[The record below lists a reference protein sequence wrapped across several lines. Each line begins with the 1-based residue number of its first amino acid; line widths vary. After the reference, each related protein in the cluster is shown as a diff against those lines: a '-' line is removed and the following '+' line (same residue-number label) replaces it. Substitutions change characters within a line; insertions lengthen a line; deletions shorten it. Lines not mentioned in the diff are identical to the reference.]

1 MTLPLPLPMT
11 VIGGYLGAGKTT
23 LINRLLAEPHG
34 MRLTLLVNDFGA
46 INIDAALL
54 ASVTEDT
61 IELTNGC
68 VCCTMGADL
77 FMAIAAILDRP
88 HHPNHLIVEASG
100 IADPASIARAA
111 IAEPDLSYG
120 GIVTVVDG
128 LHYPAT
134 STDPLVAA
142 QVQGQVRCADYV
154 LVSKTDGL
162 PPPLQTSL
170 QGQTTAPISAL
181 SAVDAVAPIVIGG
194 FETPDAPLP
203 TAGHGHFQSWSLQS
217 QQSFD
222 REALIQKLST
232 RPVGLYRVKGTVR
245 GVDTGFSVQI
255 VGRQVEI
262 TPIPQPTQTVLVAI
276 GPTSEAITDKSE
288 SWWTA

>member
-1 MTLPLPLPMT
+1 MISPLPMT

-46 INIDAALL
+46 INVDAALL

-88 HHPNHLIVEASG
+88 HHPDHLIVEASG

-154 LVSKTDGL
+154 LVSKTTGL

-181 SAVDAVAPIVIGG
+181 SEVDAVAPIVIGG
-194 FETPDAPLP
+194 FEAPNGP
-203 TAGHGHFQSWSLQS
+203 CPQQATAISNRGACNLGKVLT
-217 QQSFD
+217 
-222 REALIQKLST
+222 ET
-232 RPVGLYRVKGTVR
+232 RCCKNYQPAQGGCTASKARCAAWVQDFPYR
-245 GVDTGFSVQI
+245 
-255 VGRQVEI
+255 
-262 TPIPQPTQTVLVAI
+262 L
-276 GPTSEAITDKSE
+276 
-288 SWWTA
+288 